1 MDEAN
6 FKDARRHGIFVR
18 SSRCPCPVKKLVATK
33 FSKVKCKFIDK
44 SWRPGCYIS
53 LALCSIVFLC
63 FSVLFVFLFF
73 TSIAYTV
80 EQYILIFPLLL
91 FFISILIIS
100 SFLCCYDSFFERK
113 HSALE
118 VLYKCDSC
126 GHEVHK
132 CYECFVYSLAFSTNQ
147 HRAYHHQI
155 FRGRTYNSWG
165 RYTRNVTKMV
175 LHRQMT
181 ITNYEAVEQKF
192 DLMSGVQKDSF
203 TTSWAWA
210 NDLIRRLE

>member
-18 SSRCPCPVKKLVATK
+18 ENRCPCPVKKLVATK
-33 FSKVKCKFIDK
+33 FSKVKCKFIDQ
-44 SWRPGCYIS
+44 SWRPGCYTS

-63 FSVLFVFLFF
+63 FAVLFVFLCFF
-73 TSIAYTV
+73 TDTSFIVLQITLLV
-80 EQYILIFPLLL
+80 TLCFLLIP
-91 FFISILIIS
+91 ILIII
-100 SFLCCYDSFFERK
+100 SFLCRYNSCCERK

-118 VLYKCDSC
+118 VLYKCESC

-132 CYECFVYSLAFSTNQ
+132 SYECFVSAFTTYDG
-147 HRAYHHQI
+147 AAHHQI
-155 FRGRTYNSWG
+155 NRGRTYNSWG
-165 RYTRNVTKMV
+165 RYTGNVTKTV

-203 TTSWAWA
+203 RTSWEWA
-210 NDLIRRLE
+210 NDLLMRLE